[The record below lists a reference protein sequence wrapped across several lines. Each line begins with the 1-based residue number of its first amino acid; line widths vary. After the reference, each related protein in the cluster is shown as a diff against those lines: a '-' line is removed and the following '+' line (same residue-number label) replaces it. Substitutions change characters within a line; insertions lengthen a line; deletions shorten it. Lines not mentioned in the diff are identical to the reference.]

1 MFNELLLNMVQ
12 GSSIVARSTAIIG
25 QLVHN
30 EAFLI
35 VMALAEASLT
45 TLLIFLT
52 LLCRAELAYTC
63 EQTSSPLL
71 LQRDSLTSLPCI
83 TKIDVSLITRVK
95 NVK

>member
-1 MFNELLLNMVQ
+1 MFNELLLGMVLQ
-12 GSSIVARSTAIIG
+12 GSSIVARSTTIIG

-35 VMALAEASLT
+35 VMALDEASLT

-63 EQTSSPLL
+63 
-71 LQRDSLTSLPCI
+71 
-83 TKIDVSLITRVK
+83 
-95 NVK
+95 

>member
-1 MFNELLLNMVQ
+1 MFNELLLDMVQ
-12 GSSIVARSTAIIG
+12 GSSVVARSTAIIG

-52 LLCRAELAYTC
+52 LLCRAELAYIF
-63 EQTSSPLL
+63 SSPLL

-83 TKIDVSLITRVK
+83 TKIDVSPSLSV
-95 NVK
+95 

>member
-1 MFNELLLNMVQ
+1 MFNELLLGMVLQ

-52 LLCRAELAYTC
+52 LLCRAELARVYLPAGTGLVSC
-63 EQTSSPLL
+63 FC
-71 LQRDSLTSLPCI
+71 RDAIYSDSASLCRAQP
-83 TKIDVSLITRVK
+83 K
-95 NVK
+95 

>member
-1 MFNELLLNMVQ
+1 MFNELLLDMVQ
-12 GSSIVARSTAIIG
+12 GSSVVARSMAIIG

-52 LLCRAELAYTC
+52 LLCRAELAYTF
-63 EQTSSPLL
+63 SSPL

-83 TKIDVSLITRVK
+83 TKIDVSLSLPV
-95 NVK
+95 